1 MLIVRDGP
9 LWTVSLVRAFPWD
22 VVCTLLSGARR
33 FLSLVIALVGAGAC
47 IVLSDTAPVSCVRVG
62 VGRLLDPSSACVR
75 RWWVP
80 LARFV
85 AAGPGVA
92 FLWLLVRVFC
102 ACVRG
107 SLFPL
112 SLFSVG
118 RWLNQPLARKRGTDK
133 FCEPNH
139 RGIISS

>member
-1 MLIVRDGP
+1 MDCLSRARLPLGRGVYLIA
-9 LWTVSLVRAFPWD
+9 W
-22 VVCTLLSGARR
+22 CTRR
-33 FLSLVIALVGAGAC
+33 RVLSLVIALVGAGAC

-62 VGRLLDPSSACVR
+62 VGRFLDPSSACVR

-80 LARFV
+80 LGRFV

-118 RWLNQPLARKRGTDK
+118 RWLYQPLR
-133 FCEPNH
+133 
-139 RGIISS
+139 